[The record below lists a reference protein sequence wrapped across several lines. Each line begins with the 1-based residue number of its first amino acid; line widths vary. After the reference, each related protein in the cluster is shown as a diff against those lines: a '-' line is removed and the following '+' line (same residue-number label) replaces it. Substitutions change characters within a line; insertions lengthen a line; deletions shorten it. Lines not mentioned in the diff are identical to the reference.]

1 MIKRFAQCLR
11 EYKWTALVSP
21 VCMIGEVAMEV
32 TIPLVMADLYDYGIA
47 MSNMTV
53 VWQKA
58 LQLLLCALAS
68 LLFGCLS
75 ADYASKAATGFA
87 RNLRHDMYYRVQDFS
102 FSNID
107 KFSSASIVTRLT
119 SDAATIQMA
128 FQMMIRMAI
137 RCPMMLILATVSS
150 LRISPKLSTVYF
162 IAIPLLA
169 LVLLG
174 IIPLVFRIFDR
185 VFKTYDRLNTV
196 VQENVHGIRV
206 VKSFVREDKE
216 VSKFEAISLNELFSG
231 EHISAE
237 EYKGKAEENI
247 SKLYKEKQIANLKP
261 IKYLF
266 STCSNV
272 TLLVAVIEL
281 AVGFIGNFF
290 DPIILKVMLLNAS
303 VWIML
308 FLISVGKLTYD
319 KKKLKNLKH
328 SGTCIDSEIK
338 DIIPASWIRVGN
350 YICCR
355 IVCGFIYE
363 GKEYKAVSNYYVL
376 TPFQRK
382 EDLYANVF
390 IEQNN
395 PTKYSIELFQESR

>member
-266 STCSNV
+266 SICSNV

-290 DPIILKVMLLNAS
+290 NPTILEVMLLNAS
-303 VWIML
+303 VWIIL

-350 YICCR
+350 YISCR

-363 GKEYKAVSNYYVL
+363 DKEYKAVSNYYVL
-376 TPFQRK
+376 TPFQLK

-395 PTKYSIELFQESR
+395 PTKYSIELFQEGR

>member
-1 MIKRFAQCLR
+1 MDQKKIGAFIAQCRKEKSLTQIQLA
-11 EYKWTALVSP
+11 ELLDITNQAVSKWENGRGMPDV
-21 VCMIGEVAMEV
+21 
-32 TIPLVMADLYDYGIA
+32 
-47 MSNMTV
+47 
-53 VWQKA
+53 
-58 LQLLLCALAS
+58 S
-68 LLFGCLS
+68 LL
-75 ADYASKAATGFA
+75 
-87 RNLRHDMYYRVQDFS
+87 Q
-102 FSNID
+102 
-107 KFSSASIVTRLT
+107 
-119 SDAATIQMA
+119 
-128 FQMMIRMAI
+128 
-137 RCPMMLILATVSS
+137 
-150 LRISPKLSTVYF
+150 
-162 IAIPLLA
+162 PLC
-169 LVLLG
+169 
-174 IIPLVFRIFDR
+174 D
-185 VFKTYDRLNTV
+185 
-196 VQENVHGIRV
+196 
-206 VKSFVREDKE
+206 
-216 VSKFEAISLNELFSG
+216 SLNELFSG

-290 DPIILKVMLLNAS
+290 NPTILEVMLLNAS

-308 FLISVGKLTYD
+308 FLISVG
-319 KKKLKNLKH
+319 NLKH

-350 YICCR
+350 YISCR

-376 TPFQRK
+376 TPFHRK

>member
-1 MIKRFAQCLR
+1 MDQEKIGAFIAQCRKEKSLTQIQLA
-11 EYKWTALVSP
+11 ELLDITNQAVSKWENGRGMPDV
-21 VCMIGEVAMEV
+21 
-32 TIPLVMADLYDYGIA
+32 
-47 MSNMTV
+47 
-53 VWQKA
+53 
-58 LQLLLCALAS
+58 S
-68 LLFGCLS
+68 LLQPLC
-75 ADYASKAATGFA
+75 
-87 RNLRHDMYYRVQDFS
+87 
-102 FSNID
+102 
-107 KFSSASIVTRLT
+107 
-119 SDAATIQMA
+119 DA
-128 FQMMIRMAI
+128 
-137 RCPMMLILATVSS
+137 
-150 LRISPKLSTVYF
+150 
-162 IAIPLLA
+162 
-169 LVLLG
+169 LG
-174 IIPLVFRIFDR
+174 
-185 VFKTYDRLNTV
+185 
-196 VQENVHGIRV
+196 
-206 VKSFVREDKE
+206 
-216 VSKFEAISLNELFSG
+216 ISLNELFSG

-247 SKLYKEKQIANLKP
+247 SKLYKEKQIANFKS

-290 DPIILKVMLLNAS
+290 NPTILKVMLLNAS
-303 VWIML
+303 VWIIL
-308 FLISVGKLTYD
+308 FLISVGKLIYD

-338 DIIPASWIRVGN
+338 DIIPASWITVGN

-376 TPFQRK
+376 TPFHRK

>member
-1 MIKRFAQCLR
+1 MDQKKIGAFIAQCRKEKSLTQIQLA
-11 EYKWTALVSP
+11 ELLDITNQAVSKWENGRGMPDV
-21 VCMIGEVAMEV
+21 
-32 TIPLVMADLYDYGIA
+32 
-47 MSNMTV
+47 
-53 VWQKA
+53 
-58 LQLLLCALAS
+58 S
-68 LLFGCLS
+68 LLQPLC
-75 ADYASKAATGFA
+75 
-87 RNLRHDMYYRVQDFS
+87 
-102 FSNID
+102 
-107 KFSSASIVTRLT
+107 
-119 SDAATIQMA
+119 DA
-128 FQMMIRMAI
+128 
-137 RCPMMLILATVSS
+137 
-150 LRISPKLSTVYF
+150 
-162 IAIPLLA
+162 
-169 LVLLG
+169 LG
-174 IIPLVFRIFDR
+174 
-185 VFKTYDRLNTV
+185 
-196 VQENVHGIRV
+196 
-206 VKSFVREDKE
+206 
-216 VSKFEAISLNELFSG
+216 ISLNELFSG

-237 EYKGKAEENI
+237 E
-247 SKLYKEKQIANLKP
+247 YKEKQIANLKP

>member
-1 MIKRFAQCLR
+1 M
-11 EYKWTALVSP
+11 
-21 VCMIGEVAMEV
+21 
-32 TIPLVMADLYDYGIA
+32 
-47 MSNMTV
+47 
-53 VWQKA
+53 
-58 LQLLLCALAS
+58 S
-68 LLFGCLS
+68 LLQPLC
-75 ADYASKAATGFA
+75 
-87 RNLRHDMYYRVQDFS
+87 
-102 FSNID
+102 
-107 KFSSASIVTRLT
+107 
-119 SDAATIQMA
+119 DA
-128 FQMMIRMAI
+128 
-137 RCPMMLILATVSS
+137 
-150 LRISPKLSTVYF
+150 
-162 IAIPLLA
+162 
-169 LVLLG
+169 LG
-174 IIPLVFRIFDR
+174 
-185 VFKTYDRLNTV
+185 
-196 VQENVHGIRV
+196 
-206 VKSFVREDKE
+206 
-216 VSKFEAISLNELFSG
+216 ISLNELFSG

-281 AVGFIGNFF
+281 AVGF
-290 DPIILKVMLLNAS
+290 
-303 VWIML
+303 ML

-319 KKKLKNLKH
+319 KKRLKNLKH

-338 DIIPASWIRVGN
+338 DIIPASWITVGN

-376 TPFQRK
+376 TPFHRK